1 MNCDKISKMKIGIEA
16 QRLFRP
22 HKHGMD
28 IVALELIRA
37 LQIIDT
43 QNEYFIFV
51 KPDEDRSCLFETP
64 NFHIV
69 EVSGFNY
76 IFWEQIMLPIYV
88 QKYGIE
94 VLHCTSNTAPL
105 FLSVPLLLTLHDVI
119 FMEKMMEKNTS
130 SNYQKFG
137 NIYRK
142 WLVPKIIRKCE
153 KIVTISEVEKLNII
167 KTLGLSNDSITV
179 VHNGVSGRF
188 GVKASNEMIAQLR
201 SQWNL
206 DADFFLFLGNVE
218 PRKNVFNTVSAFALF
233 AEKNAQV
240 KLVITGL
247 NSSFIEDILLKIGKG
262 GLLNRFVITGF
273 VSEKVLHTLYSEAK
287 VFLYPSLRE
296 GFGLPILEAMAFGIP
311 VVTSNISSMPEV
323 AGEAA
328 FLVNPFSVEEIMLG
342 MKTAYENESLR
353 KIKIDLGYSRLKMF
367 TWQNTAEQMIN
378 LYAKKSTTIKESS
391 QSIF

>member
-1 MNCDKISKMKIGIEA
+1 MNGDKLSKMKIGIEA

-37 LQIIDT
+37 LQLIDS

-51 KPDEDRSCLFETP
+51 KADEDRNCLVETP
-64 NFHIV
+64 NFHII
-69 EVSGFNY
+69 EIPSFNY
-76 IFWEQIMLPIYV
+76 ILWEQILLPFYA

-105 FLSVPLLLTLHDVI
+105 FVSIPLFLTLHDVI
-119 FMEKMMEKNTS
+119 FMEKTVGKNTA

-137 NIYRK
+137 NLYRK

-153 KIVTISEVEKLNII
+153 KIITISEIEKLNITKI
-167 KTLGLSNDSITV
+167 LGLNNESVTV

-188 GVKASNEMIAQLR
+188 GVKMSNEKIKQVR

-206 DADFFLFLGNVE
+206 ETDFFLFLGNVE
-218 PRKNVFNTVSAFALF
+218 PRKNVFNTVSAFVLF
-233 AEKNAQV
+233 AEKNSQV

-247 NSSFIEDILLKIGKG
+247 NSAFIENILSKIGKKA
-262 GLLNRFVITGF
+262 LLSQFVITGF
-273 VSEKVLHTLYSEAK
+273 VPEDVLHTLYAEAK

-296 GFGLPILEAMAFGIP
+296 GFGLPILEAMAFGTP

-328 FLVNPFSVEEIMLG
+328 FLVNPFSVEAIALG
-342 MKTAYENESLR
+342 METAYENKSLR
-353 KIKIDLGYSRLKMF
+353 QKKIDLGYSRLGMF
-367 TWQNTAEQMIN
+367 TWQKTAEQMIN
-378 LYAKKSTTIKESS
+378 LYVKKSNPLKP
-391 QSIF
+391 

>member
-1 MNCDKISKMKIGIEA
+1 MNGDKLSKMKIGIEA

-37 LQIIDT
+37 LQLIDS

-51 KPDEDRSCLFETP
+51 KADEDRNCLVETP
-64 NFHIV
+64 NFHII
-69 EVSGFNY
+69 EIPSFNY
-76 IFWEQIMLPIYV
+76 ILWEQILLPFYA

-105 FLSVPLLLTLHDVI
+105 FVSIPLFLTLHDVI
-119 FMEKMMEKNTS
+119 FMEKTVGKNTA

-137 NIYRK
+137 NLYRK

-153 KIVTISEVEKLNII
+153 KIITISEIEKLNITKI
-167 KTLGLSNDSITV
+167 LGLNNESVTV

-188 GVKASNEMIAQLR
+188 GVKMSNEKIKQVR

-206 DADFFLFLGNVE
+206 ETDFFLFLGNVE
-218 PRKNVFNTVSAFALF
+218 PRKNVFNTVSAFVLF
-233 AEKNAQV
+233 AEKNSQV

-247 NSSFIEDILLKIGKG
+247 NSAFIENILSKIGKKA
-262 GLLNRFVITGF
+262 LLSQFVITGF
-273 VSEKVLHTLYSEAK
+273 VPEDVLHTLYAEAK

-296 GFGLPILEAMAFGIP
+296 GFGLPILEAMAFGTP

-328 FLVNPFSVEEIMLG
+328 FLVNPFSVEAIALG
-342 MKTAYENESLR
+342 METAYENKSLR
-353 KIKIDLGYSRLKMF
+353 QKKIDLGYLRLGMF
-367 TWQNTAEQMIN
+367 TWQKTAEQMIN
-378 LYAKKSTTIKESS
+378 LYVKKSNPLKP
-391 QSIF
+391 

>member
-1 MNCDKISKMKIGIEA
+1 MNGDKLSKMKIGIEA

-37 LQIIDT
+37 LQLIDS

-51 KPDEDRSCLFETP
+51 KADEDRNCLVETP
-64 NFHIV
+64 NFHII
-69 EVSGFNY
+69 EIPSFNY
-76 IFWEQIMLPIYV
+76 ILWEQILLPFYA

-105 FLSVPLLLTLHDVI
+105 FVSIPLFLTLHDVI
-119 FMEKMMEKNTS
+119 FMEKTVGKNTA

-137 NIYRK
+137 NLYRK

-153 KIVTISEVEKLNII
+153 KIITISEIEKLNITKI
-167 KTLGLSNDSITV
+167 LGLNNESVTV

-188 GVKASNEMIAQLR
+188 GVKMSNEKIKQVR

-206 DADFFLFLGNVE
+206 ETDFFLFLGNVE
-218 PRKNVFNTVSAFALF
+218 PRKNVFNTVSAFVLF
-233 AEKNAQV
+233 AEKNSQV

-247 NSSFIEDILLKIGKG
+247 NSAFIENILSKIGKKA
-262 GLLNRFVITGF
+262 LLSQFVITGF
-273 VSEKVLHTLYSEAK
+273 VPEDVLHTLYAEAK

-296 GFGLPILEAMAFGIP
+296 GFGLPILEAMAFGTP

-328 FLVNPFSVEEIMLG
+328 FLVNPFSVEAIALG
-342 MKTAYENESLR
+342 METAYENKSLR
-353 KIKIDLGYSRLKMF
+353 QKKIDLGYSRLGMF
-367 TWQNTAEQMIN
+367 TWQKTAEQMIN
-378 LYAKKSTTIKESS
+378 LYIKKSNPLKP
-391 QSIF
+391 

>member
-1 MNCDKISKMKIGIEA
+1 MKIGIEA

-51 KPDEDRSCLFETP
+51 KPDKDRSCLMETP

-76 IFWEQIMLPIYV
+76 VFWEQIMLPIYAR
-88 QKYGIE
+88 KYDVEI
-94 VLHCTSNTAPL
+94 LHCTSNTAPL
-105 FLSVPLLLTLHDVI
+105 FVSIPLLLTLHDVI
-119 FMEKMMEKNTS
+119 FMEKLTGKNTF

-137 NIYRK
+137 NLYRK
-142 WLVPKIIRKCE
+142 WLVPRLVQKCIKIIS
-153 KIVTISEVEKLNII
+153 ISEVEKVNII
-167 KTLGLSNDSITV
+167 KTLEFKSDILTV
-179 VHNGVSGRF
+179 IHNGVSERF
-188 GVKASNEMIAQLR
+188 GVKISSEIISEVR
-201 SQWNL
+201 THWNL
-206 DADFFLFLGNVE
+206 KDDFFLFLGNVE
-218 PRKNVFNTVSAFALF
+218 PRKNVYNTVNAFVTF
-233 AEKNAQV
+233 AEKNTNV

-247 NSSFIEDILLKIGKG
+247 KSSFIEDILFEIGKKEY
-262 GLLNRFVITGF
+262 LNRFVMTGF
-273 VSEKVLHTLYSEAK
+273 VTENVLQTLYAEAK

-296 GFGLPILEAMAFGIP
+296 GFGLPILEAMAFGTP
-311 VVTSNISSMPEV
+311 VVTSNISAMPEV

-328 FLVNPFSVEEIMLG
+328 FLVNPFSIEEIMMG
-342 MKTAYENESLR
+342 MKTAYENDSLR
-353 KIKIDLGYSRLKMF
+353 LEKINLGYLRLNMF
-367 TWQNTAEQMIN
+367 TWKKTAEQMLS
-378 LYAKKSTTIKESS
+378 LYLKNSTIIKSPN